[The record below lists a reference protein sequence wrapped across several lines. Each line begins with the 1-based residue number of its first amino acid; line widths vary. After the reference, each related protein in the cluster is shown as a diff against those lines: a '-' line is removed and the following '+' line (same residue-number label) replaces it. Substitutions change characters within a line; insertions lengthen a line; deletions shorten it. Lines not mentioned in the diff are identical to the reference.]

1 MINQYTKLKK
11 ITLFELLRKIEK
23 EKNDLLLINKMTLPS
38 RKNQNEILENLILGI
53 PFTIKGAANKKGE
66 ILISSLELNTL
77 LFFFNG
83 NINFKS
89 HFFTEGLPLDIN
101 QIGDELKSMIESIEI
116 NIYYLCPSVDLDWT
130 LSYIGEECTK
140 EQLESFNNV

>member
-1 MINQYTKLKK
+1 MIKQYTKVKK
-11 ITLFELLRKIEK
+11 ITLFELLRKL
-23 EKNDLLLINKMTLPS
+23 EKNDLSLINKMTLPP
-38 RKNQNEILENLILGI
+38 REKQNEILENLIMGI
-53 PFTIKGAANKKGE
+53 PFTIKGAANKKGD

-89 HFFTEGLPLDIN
+89 HFFTDGLPLDIN
-101 QIGDELKSMIESIEI
+101 QVGDKLKAMIESIEI
-116 NIYYLCPSVDLDWT
+116 NIYYMLPSVDLDWT

>member
-1 MINQYTKLKK
+1 
-11 ITLFELLRKIEK
+11 LRKL
-23 EKNDLLLINKMTLPS
+23 EKNDLSLVNKMTLPP
-38 RKNQNEILENLILGI
+38 REKQNEILNNLILGI
-53 PFTIKGAANKKGE
+53 PFNIKGVANKKGN

-101 QIGDELKSMIESIEI
+101 QIGDKLKAMIESIEI
-116 NIYYLCPSVDLDWT
+116 NIYYMLPSVDLDWT

>member
-1 MINQYTKLKK
+1 MIKQYTKVKK
-11 ITLFELLRKIEK
+11 ITLFELLRKL
-23 EKNDLLLINKMTLPS
+23 EKNDLSLVNKMTLPP
-38 RKNQNEILENLILGI
+38 REKQNEILNNLILGI
-53 PFTIKGAANKKGE
+53 PFNIKGVANKKGN

-101 QIGDELKSMIESIEI
+101 QVGDKLKAMIESIEI
-116 NIYYLCPSVDLDWT
+116 NIYYMLPSVDLDWT

>member
-1 MINQYTKLKK
+1 MIKQYTKVKK
-11 ITLFELLRKIEK
+11 ITLFELLRKL
-23 EKNDLLLINKMTLPS
+23 EKNDLSLVNKMTLPP
-38 RKNQNEILENLILGI
+38 REKQNEILNNLILGI
-53 PFTIKGAANKKGE
+53 PFNIKGAANKKGN

-101 QIGDELKSMIESIEI
+101 QIGDKLKAMIESIEI
-116 NIYYLCPSVDLDWT
+116 NIYYMLPSVDLDWT

>member
-1 MINQYTKLKK
+1 MIKQYTKVKK
-11 ITLFELLRKIEK
+11 ITLFELLRKL
-23 EKNDLLLINKMTLPS
+23 EKNDLSLVNKMTLPS
-38 RKNQNEILENLILGI
+38 REKQNEILNNLILGI
-53 PFTIKGAANKKGE
+53 PFNIKGTANKKGN

-101 QIGDELKSMIESIEI
+101 QIGDKLKAMIESIEI
-116 NIYYLCPSVDLDWT
+116 NIYYMLPSVDLDWT

>member
-1 MINQYTKLKK
+1 MIKQYTKVKK
-11 ITLFELLRKIEK
+11 IILFELLKKIEK
-23 EKNDLLLINKMTLPS
+23 NNVSLVNKMVLPP
-38 RKNQNEILENLILGI
+38 KEKQDEILNNLILGI
-53 PFTIKGAANKKGE
+53 PFTIKGAANKKGD

-101 QIGDELKSMIESIEI
+101 QIGDELKAMIESVEI
-116 NIYYLCPSVDLDWT
+116 NIYYMLPSVDLDWT